1 MVDAD
6 EQSEHMYYRMMGNT
20 GVQVSVLSYGFW
32 ATYGIKDRLSGKEGV
47 KTAKELMRIVRNA
60 GVNCFDHAEAYGNPN
75 GEAERIF
82 GIALKDL
89 QEEDLQEAYPLVK
102 S

>member
-20 GVQVSVLSYGFW
+20 GIQVSVLFYLGHVW
-32 ATYGIKDRLSGKEGV
+32 HQRQ
-47 KTAKELMRIVRNA
+47 IVRQRRGQDGKGIDENRQKCRSELLRSCR
-60 GVNCFDHAEAYGNPN
+60 GIRQPN

-89 QEEDLQEAYPLVK
+89 QEEDPHLWRLT
-102 S
+102 